1 MRNDAKTVMLRVRM
15 RKSVFSIA
23 EMINRQDLPMFFFNG
38 KEDLGLDAC
47 LALLGLTHR
56 ATIDEANQAY
66 ASYHR
71 MIDLFHRDNHADQN
85 DRQEDLEFLACAYEK
100 AVSYLSDPN
109 LPLKQE
115 PAPAVLLQVDE
126 ENRSA
131 ADLHFTLTVADAA
144 EDASSTEEIKLVENP
159 GKQTVENA
167 VSIISRRLQEAE
179 VALAEA
185 REAVEVATTELDK
198 ASKRLEKNKKARLE
212 AEIVAEAASSRA
224 VLLDI
229 EAQRATEEA
238 IIVAQKVRDKLNES
252 RQVGKKAKLEA
263 DKARDRIKQ
272 FTSAEET
279 AAAEAV
285 CAQDRLEKAKK
296 QLKSITHV
304 IVEAR
309 SQLRMFEDYGNQT
322 GRLRSSKESEKTPP
336 KAAAQGEGQA
346 GEREKMMADLLEIEN
361 ALTTRKKSTA
371 ASTAANR
378 QPQPNVIAD
387 VRERREHERLYY
399 LDEVCPTFS
408 FEGEEIPVL
417 DLSQSGMR
425 LDSDTIIGKSNLVRG
440 ELLFED
446 LPSMKIAGRI
456 MHQNEQGVGL
466 RLVTRIGNHIL
477 DQERRRLCA

>member
-1 MRNDAKTVMLRVRM
+1 
-15 RKSVFSIA
+15 
-23 EMINRQDLPMFFFNG
+23 MFFFNG
-38 KEDLGLDAC
+38 QEDLGLDAC
-47 LALLGLTHR
+47 LALLGLTHG

-71 MIDLFHRDNHADQN
+71 MIDLFHRDNHADQS

-100 AVSYLSDPN
+100 AVSYLSDPHP
-109 LPLKQE
+109 PLEQ
-115 PAPAVLLQVDE
+115 AVSTQIDE
-126 ENRSA
+126 DDRPA
-131 ADLHFTLTVADAA
+131 ADLHFTLTVADTA
-144 EDASSTEEIKLVENP
+144 EDEPVNEEMELVAHPN
-159 GKQTVENA
+159 KKTVENA
-167 VSIISRRLQEAE
+167 VSIISRRMKEAE
-179 VALAEA
+179 VALRGA
-185 REAVEVATTELDK
+185 REAVEVATAELDK
-198 ASKRLEKNKKARLE
+198 ASNRLEKNKKARLE

-238 IIVAQKVRDKLNES
+238 VAVAQKVRDQLSETRKA
-252 RQVGKKAKLEA
+252 GKKAKLEA
-263 DKARDRIKQ
+263 DNARDRIKQ

-309 SQLRMFEDYGNQT
+309 SQLRMFEDYGNQS
-322 GRLRSSKESEKTPP
+322 GRLRSQTESTNTKSKATVKED
-336 KAAAQGEGQA
+336 GQT

-361 ALTTRKKSTA
+361 ALTNRSNPDTSNDD
-371 ASTAANR
+371 NR
-378 QPQPNVIAD
+378 QAQTDVIPNVQ
-387 VRERREHERLYY
+387 ERRQHERLYY
-399 LDEVCPTFS
+399 LDEACPIFT

-425 LDSDTIIGKSNLVRG
+425 LDLDSVVGKSNLVRG
-440 ELLFED
+440 DLLFEN

-456 MHQNEQGVGL
+456 VHQNEQGVGL

>member
-1 MRNDAKTVMLRVRM
+1 
-15 RKSVFSIA
+15 
-23 EMINRQDLPMFFFNG
+23 MFFFNG
-38 KEDLGLDAC
+38 QEDLGLDAC
-47 LALLGLTHR
+47 LALLGLTHS
-56 ATIDEANQAY
+56 ATIDDANQAY

-100 AVSYLSDPN
+100 AVSYLSDPHP
-109 LPLKQE
+109 PLEQE
-115 PAPAVLLQVDE
+115 VSPQIDE
-126 ENRSA
+126 DDRPA
-131 ADLHFTLTVADAA
+131 ADLHFTLTVADTA
-144 EDASSTEEIKLVENP
+144 EDDPVTEEMELVAHP
-159 GKQTVENA
+159 SKKTVENA
-167 VSIISRRLQEAE
+167 VSIISRRMKEAE
-179 VALAEA
+179 VALQSA
-185 REAVEVATTELDK
+185 REAVEVATAELEK
-198 ASKRLEKNKKARLE
+198 ANKRLEKNKKARLE
-212 AEIVAEAASSRA
+212 AEIIAEAASSRA

-238 IIVAQKVRDKLNES
+238 IVIAQKVRDQLNET
-252 RQVGKKAKLEA
+252 RKVGKKAKLEA
-263 DKARDRIKQ
+263 DNARDRIKQ

-285 CAQDRLEKAKK
+285 CAQDRLENAKK

-309 SQLRMFEDYGNQT
+309 AQLRMFEDYGNQS
-322 GRLRSSKESEKTPP
+322 GRLRSQAESTKTISKAPVKDD
-336 KAAAQGEGQA
+336 GQA

-361 ALTTRKKSTA
+361 ALTTRNNPA
-371 ASTAANR
+371 ADSSEANR
-378 QPQPNVIAD
+378 EPQPQPDVILD
-387 VRERREHERLYY
+387 VRERRKHERLYY
-399 LDEVCPTFS
+399 LDEACPIFT

-425 LDSDTIIGKSNLVRG
+425 LDLDSVIGKSNLVRG
-440 ELLFED
+440 DLLFEN

-456 MHQNEQGVGL
+456 VHQNEQGVGL